1 MIALFLFGGFA
12 LLLLGGELLVK
23 GSVAIAAKLRVS
35 KVIIGLTL
43 VAFATSAPELLVSVI
58 AAIRGKS
65 DIALGNVIGSNIANV
80 GLILGSTALLFKLQA
95 DLRTYVNDWLFLL
108 LANTLLAAFLF
119 LGGISTVQGGLLVL
133 LLIGYNVIQIRK
145 AKKNQAEYAESD
157 DSLFEGDSSNS
168 FFISLLLVVLG
179 ALGLKFGAQLFVDGI
194 SAVALSFG
202 WTERFVSVT
211 MVAFGTSVPELAA
224 SITAARKGESDI
236 AVVNII
242 GSNIFNILSVL
253 GFTALIQPITLQ
265 DMALFRVDF
274 HVSVFFTLL
283 IIPLMAVFT
292 RGKLGRVEGALL
304 LGFYLIFI
312 SSLVF

>member
-1 MIALFLFGGFA
+1 MIVLFLFGGFA

-23 GSVAIAAKLRVS
+23 GSVAIATKLRVS

-80 GLILGSTALLFKLQA
+80 GLILGSIALLFKLQA

-119 LGGISTVQGGLLVL
+119 FGGISTIQGGLLVL

-157 DSLFEGDSSNS
+157 EALLKGDSSKP
-168 FFISLLLVVLG
+168 FFVSLLLVVLG

-236 AVVNII
+236 AVGNII

-304 LGFYLIFI
+304 LGFYLIFV
-312 SSLVF
+312 SSFVF

>member
-58 AAIRGKS
+58 AAIKEKS

-95 DLRTYVNDWLFLL
+95 DLKTYVNDWLFLL

-157 DSLFEGDSSNS
+157 DSLLKGDSSKP
-168 FFISLLLVVLG
+168 FFVSLLLVVLG

-236 AVVNII
+236 AVGNII

>member
-95 DLRTYVNDWLFLL
+95 DLKTYVNDWLFLL

-119 LGGISTVQGGLLVL
+119 LGGISTIQGGLLVL

-157 DSLFEGDSSNS
+157 EALHKGDSSKP
-168 FFISLLLVVLG
+168 FFVSLLLVVLG

-236 AVVNII
+236 AVGNII

>member
-23 GSVAIAAKLRVS
+23 GSVAIATRLRVS

-119 LGGISTVQGGLLVL
+119 LGGISTIQGGLLVL

-157 DSLFEGDSSNS
+157 EALLKGDSSKP
-168 FFISLLLVVLG
+168 FFVSLFLVVLG

-224 SITAARKGESDI
+224 SITAARKSESDI
-236 AVVNII
+236 AVGNII

-265 DMALFRVDF
+265 DMALFKVDF

-304 LGFYLIFI
+304 LGFYLIFV
-312 SSLVF
+312 SSFVF

>member
-95 DLRTYVNDWLFLL
+95 DLKTYVNDWLFLL

-119 LGGISTVQGGLLVL
+119 LGGISTIQGGLLVL

-157 DSLFEGDSSNS
+157 EALHKGDSSKP
-168 FFISLLLVVLG
+168 FFVSLLLVVLG

-224 SITAARKGESDI
+224 SIAAARKGESDI
-236 AVVNII
+236 AVGNII

>member
-23 GSVAIAAKLRVS
+23 GSVAIATKLRVS

-95 DLRTYVNDWLFLL
+95 DLKTYVNDWLFLL

-119 LGGISTVQGGLLVL
+119 LGGISTIQGGLLVL
-133 LLIGYNVIQIRK
+133 LLIGYNVFQIRK

-157 DSLFEGDSSNS
+157 DSLLEGDSSKP
-168 FFISLLLVVLG
+168 FFVSLLLVVLG

-236 AVVNII
+236 AVGNII

-304 LGFYLIFI
+304 LGFYLIFV

>member
-95 DLRTYVNDWLFLL
+95 DLKTYVNDWLFLL

-119 LGGISTVQGGLLVL
+119 LGGISTIQGGLLVL

-157 DSLFEGDSSNS
+157 EALLEGDSSKP
-168 FFISLLLVVLG
+168 FFVSLLLVVLG

-236 AVVNII
+236 AVGNII

>member
-1 MIALFLFGGFA
+1 MIALFLLGGFA

-23 GSVAIAAKLRVS
+23 GSVAIAKKLRVS

-95 DLRTYVNDWLFLL
+95 DLKTYVNDWLFLL

-119 LGGISTVQGGLLVL
+119 LGGISTIQGGLLVL
-133 LLIGYNVIQIRK
+133 LLIGYNVFQIRK

-157 DSLFEGDSSNS
+157 DSLLEGDSSKT
-168 FFISLLLVVLG
+168 FFVSLLLVVLG

-236 AVVNII
+236 AVGNII

-304 LGFYLIFI
+304 LGFYLIFV
-312 SSLVF
+312 SSFVF

>member
-95 DLRTYVNDWLFLL
+95 DLKTYVNDWLFLL

-119 LGGISTVQGGLLVL
+119 LGGISTIQGGLLVL

-157 DSLFEGDSSNS
+157 EALHKGDSSKP
-168 FFISLLLVVLG
+168 FFVSLLMVVLG

-236 AVVNII
+236 AVGNII

>member
-95 DLRTYVNDWLFLL
+95 DLKTYVNDWLFLL

-119 LGGISTVQGGLLVL
+119 LGGISTIQGGLLVL

-157 DSLFEGDSSNS
+157 EALLEGDSSKP
-168 FFISLLLVVLG
+168 FFVSLLLVVLG

-224 SITAARKGESDI
+224 SIAAARKGESDI
-236 AVVNII
+236 AVGNII

>member
-95 DLRTYVNDWLFLL
+95 DLKTYVNDWLFLL
-108 LANTLLAAFLF
+108 IANTLLAAFLF

-157 DSLFEGDSSNS
+157 DSLFEGDSSKS
-168 FFISLLLVVLG
+168 FFVSLLLVVLG

-236 AVVNII
+236 AVGNII
-242 GSNIFNILSVL
+242 GSNIFNI
-253 GFTALIQPITLQ
+253 F
-265 DMALFRVDF
+265 
-274 HVSVFFTLL
+274 
-283 IIPLMAVFT
+283 
-292 RGKLGRVEGALL
+292 
-304 LGFYLIFI
+304 
-312 SSLVF
+312 

>member
-1 MIALFLFGGFA
+1 MIVLFLFGGFA

-23 GSVAIAAKLRVS
+23 GSVAIATKLRVS

-80 GLILGSTALLFKLQA
+80 GLILGSIALLFKLQA

-119 LGGISTVQGGLLVL
+119 LGGISTIQGGLLVL

-157 DSLFEGDSSNS
+157 EALLKGDSSKP
-168 FFISLLLVVLG
+168 FFVSLLLVVLG

-236 AVVNII
+236 AVGNII

-304 LGFYLIFI
+304 LGFYLIFV
-312 SSLVF
+312 SSFVF

>member
-1 MIALFLFGGFA
+1 LIALFLFGGFA

-23 GSVAIAAKLRVS
+23 GSVAIAKKLRVS

-95 DLRTYVNDWLFLL
+95 DLKTYVNDWLFLL
-108 LANTLLAAFLF
+108 LSNTLLAAFLF
-119 LGGISTVQGGLLVL
+119 LGGISTIQGGLLVL
-133 LLIGYNVIQIRK
+133 LLIGYNVFQIRK

-157 DSLFEGDSSNS
+157 DSLLEGDSSKP
-168 FFISLLLVVLG
+168 FFVSLLLVVLG

-236 AVVNII
+236 AVGNII

-304 LGFYLIFI
+304 LGFYLIFV
-312 SSLVF
+312 SSFVF

>member
-95 DLRTYVNDWLFLL
+95 DLKTYVNDWLFLL
-108 LANTLLAAFLF
+108 IANTLLAAFLF

-157 DSLFEGDSSNS
+157 DSLFEGDSSKP
-168 FFISLLLVVLG
+168 FFVSLLLVVLG
-179 ALGLKFGAQLFVDGI
+179 ALGLKFGAQLFVNGI

-236 AVVNII
+236 AVGNII

>member
-1 MIALFLFGGFA
+1 MIVLFLFGGFA

-23 GSVAIAAKLRVS
+23 GSVAIATKLRVS

-119 LGGISTVQGGLLVL
+119 LGGISTIQGGLLVL

-157 DSLFEGDSSNS
+157 EALLKGDSSKP
-168 FFISLLLVVLG
+168 FFVSLLLVVLG

-236 AVVNII
+236 AVGNII

-304 LGFYLIFI
+304 LGFYLIFV
-312 SSLVF
+312 SSFVF